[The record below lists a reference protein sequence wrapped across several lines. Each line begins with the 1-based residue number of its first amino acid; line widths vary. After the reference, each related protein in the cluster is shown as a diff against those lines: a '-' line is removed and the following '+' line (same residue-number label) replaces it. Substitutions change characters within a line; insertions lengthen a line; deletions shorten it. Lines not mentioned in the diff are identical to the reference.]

1 METETVAV
9 RQIFNLNQGWLFSQN
24 VPENIDAPLTDAK
37 QINLPY
43 TWPAAGENA
52 YKGKCVYRKEIPI
65 PTELHSIRLFL
76 AFGGV
81 ANSCTVYLNEKI
93 VGIHKGGF
101 TPFRFEITDCV
112 AYGKNNA
119 ITVVADN
126 SDYSAMCGVREQ
138 YDLFGGVWGGVDLII
153 AGVTHFALDENGSDS
168 IYINTRVADG
178 VGKVAVVA
186 RISNPVNYDIVSFTV
201 YDASGARVGAAA
213 ASPKDATAVIDID
226 APALWQPGNE
236 LAYLYKL
243 RAKLLRDGDILDERE
258 IRFGFRRI
266 AASGDGV
273 QINGR
278 NVRLRGVSYG
288 QDGIV
293 PKTDH
298 TAAVEALREMG
309 ANAVRLVNFYQTESF
324 FDLCDKN
331 GIVVW
336 CELPLDLKYANE
348 DSAQNLVTQY
358 EELAR
363 TYYNHPSVCFVAA
376 DSGGTDEGARA
387 AESVFEALKR
397 FDKSRLCVSSDEIRY
412 IPDGKSVANA
422 DAVGLRLYD
431 GENPDGYIELLDR
444 AHIASPAKP
453 VFVTEYGI
461 SGCKDYHSSTPIKGD
476 NTEEYHAL
484 FHEKTWINLAMRE
497 FIRGCFAAELYDT
510 DYTLK
515 GLLCASGERAKDA
528 FWFYRSQWATEKFV
542 KIAGERY
549 VNRVEKRIE
558 LKVYS
563 DCSAVMLSVNGKPV
577 KGSAASSLS
586 GVFVF
591 DDVRLTRGKNVIR
604 AVTEEGLSDE
614 IVLIRKKNEDPSYVG
629 VRAEDSQSPQE
640 EN

>member
-1 METETVAV
+1 M
-9 RQIFNLNQGWLFSQN
+9 RQVFNINQGWLFSQS
-24 VPENIDAPLTDAK
+24 VPQDIDAPLTDAK

-65 PTELHSIRLFL
+65 PAELHAIRLFL
-76 AFGGV
+76 SFGGV
-81 ANSCTVYLNEKI
+81 ANTCTVYLNEKI

-101 TPFRFEITDCV
+101 TSFRFEITDCV
-112 AYGKNNA
+112 VYGRNNA

-138 YDLFGGVWGGVDLII
+138 YDLFGGVWGDVDLVI
-153 AGVTHFALDENGSDS
+153 AGRTHFALDENGSDS
-168 IYINTRVADG
+168 IYINTRVSDG

-201 YDASGARVGAAA
+201 YDAAGARVGAAA
-213 ASPKDATAVIDID
+213 ASPKDAAAVIDID
-226 APALWQPGNE
+226 APAFWQPGSE
-236 LAYLYKL
+236 FAYLYKL

-258 IRFGFRRI
+258 VRFGFRRI
-266 AASGDGV
+266 SVSGDGV
-273 QINGR
+273 QINSR

-288 QDGIV
+288 QDGIL
-293 PKTDH
+293 PQTDH
-298 TAAVEALREMG
+298 TAAIAAIRDMG
-309 ANAVRLVNFYQTESF
+309 ANAVRLVNFYQNEAF

-331 GIVVW
+331 GIVVR
-336 CELPLDLKYANE
+336 CELPLELKYANE
-348 DSAQNLVTQY
+348 ESAQNLVTQY

-363 TYYNHPSVCFVAA
+363 AYYNHPCVCFIAA
-376 DSGGTDEGARA
+376 DSGGTSEGARA
-387 AESVFEALKR
+387 AENVFDALKK
-397 FDKSRLCVSSDEIRY
+397 FDKNRLCVSSDEIRY
-412 IPDGKSVANA
+412 FADGNRVRNA

-431 GENPDGYIELLDR
+431 GENADSYIELLDR
-444 AHIASPAKP
+444 AHIEDPGLP
-453 VFVTEYGI
+453 VFVSEYGI
-461 SGCKDYHSSTPIKGD
+461 SGCAAYHSSAPVKGD

-515 GLLCASGERAKDA
+515 GLLCADAEQPKDA

-542 KIAGERY
+542 KIAGEHFA
-549 VNRVEKRIE
+549 NRVDKKIE

-563 DCSAVMLSVNGKPV
+563 NCSAVMLSVNGKPV
-577 KGSAASSLS
+577 RGSAASSLS
-586 GVFVF
+586 GVFIF
-591 DDVRLTRGKNVIR
+591 NDVRLVRGKNVIR

-614 IVLIRKKNEDPSYVG
+614 IVLVRKKNEDPSYVG
-629 VRAEDSQSPQE
+629 IRLAEPQAE
-640 EN
+640 PDGE